1 VPGSRSFEI
10 ERRDDPDRTVLGLVG
25 EFDLAAEPVLLRE
38 LETALPSPTLVL
50 DLTRVTFMDSTGLR
64 LLLEADAHA
73 RDNGHRCMIVRG
85 PGVHRVIEEGL
96 LASRLDVVERL
107 PDGV

>member
-1 VPGSRSFEI
+1 VPGSFEI
-10 ERRDDPDRTVLGLVG
+10 ERREDPGRTVLELVG
-25 EFDLAAEPVLLRE
+25 EFDLAAEPALLQE

-64 LLLEADAHA
+64 LLLEAAAHA
-73 RDNGHRCMIVRG
+73 REKGHRCMIVRG

>member
-1 VPGSRSFEI
+1 VPGSFQI
-10 ERRDDPDRTVLGLVG
+10 ERRDDPDRTVLELVG
-25 EFDLAAEPVLLRE
+25 EFDLAAEPVLRQE
-38 LETALPSPTLVL
+38 LETALPPMLVL
-50 DLTRVTFMDSTGLR
+50 DLSRVTFMDSTGLR

-73 RDNGHRCMIVRG
+73 RENGRRCTIVRG